1 MGASAIADAGN
12 FFGGEKGFIVL
23 EPGEDESDG
32 LLDGDGVTGAFERG
46 FLDEV
51 AGALFAEVRE
61 GLGKDSDFR
70 PDLPVGHHGTDVE
83 SPESAAVDELEE
95 VIFVE
100 VEQVFGGLD
109 GEQRE
114 ARRGDAEGERELA
127 RGDHLRR
134 CGELLSLAD
143 DVGRISARDAASHI
157 VASAARHQSGMRTS
171 SAAVGRAEREGGG
184 VVRRL
189 GKAVLE

>member
-12 FFGGEKGFIVL
+12 FFGGEERFIVL
-23 EPGEDESDG
+23 EPGEDEGDG

-61 GLGKDSDFR
+61 GLGKDSYFW
-70 PDLPVGHHGTDVE
+70 PFGGFGTDVE
-83 SPESAAVDELEE
+83 SPESAAVDQLEE

-114 ARRGDAEGERELA
+114 ARRGDAEGERELGA
-127 RGDHLRR
+127 WRSFAALRR
-134 CGELLSLAD
+134 VAKL
-143 DVGRISARDAASHI
+143 GR
-157 VASAARHQSGMRTS
+157 
-171 SAAVGRAEREGGG
+171 
-184 VVRRL
+184 
-189 GKAVLE
+189 